1 MKPEKF
7 NDFKFDYLKEDEPKK
22 KPMLSPIRVSN
33 SYGGMIYKNE
43 KGKDVF
49 VSDSM
54 LENQKKNY
62 FETLE
67 MIEIEDSRTKKTNE
81 NENLILK
88 RNETSSNL
96 NDSSSVN
103 SIDLNEYNNNLRKIC
118 RWCKKK
124 GHVERKCPFKVNS
137 CSFCL
142 GKHNRDDCSQKY
154 GCSKCLK
161 GGHNEIR
168 CPRKKAVGCFRCR
181 KLHTQSN
188 CRFLVL
194 NNQQKESE
202 NDKKLTG
209 CFVCGSN
216 SHFSCLSHSIKED
229 DIFGDH
235 YQKNF
240 PVPIGEVFFDKYFDF
255 VKRYEQDLK
264 FNSLKLKQQ
273 DNFGRK
279 LFNEKQEKWNRV
291 KNKEKI
297 ESLRY
302 NQRFDHVNENRS
314 CFSLPKMSKRKLKK
328 NGCSKEKQKKIKKSR
343 K

>member
-103 SIDLNEYNNNLRKIC
+103 SPSETGAYITGLFTEGCQFDTN
-118 RWCKKK
+118 K
-124 GHVERKCPFKVNS
+124 G
-137 CSFCL
+137 
-142 GKHNRDDCSQKY
+142 
-154 GCSKCLK
+154 
-161 GGHNEIR
+161 
-168 CPRKKAVGCFRCR
+168 
-181 KLHTQSN
+181 
-188 CRFLVL
+188 FLD
-194 NNQQKESE
+194 ESSP
-202 NDKKLTG
+202 G
-209 CFVCGSN
+209 VM
-216 SHFSCLSHSIKED
+216 
-229 DIFGDH
+229 
-235 YQKNF
+235 
-240 PVPIGEVFFDKYFDF
+240 F
-255 VKRYEQDLK
+255 VK
-264 FNSLKLKQQ
+264 SPI
-273 DNFGRK
+273 
-279 LFNEKQEKWNRV
+279 
-291 KNKEKI
+291 I
-297 ESLRY
+297 E
-302 NQRFDHVNENRS
+302 FI
-314 CFSLPKMSKRKLKK
+314 PT
-328 NGCSKEKQKKIKKSR
+328 
-343 K
+343 